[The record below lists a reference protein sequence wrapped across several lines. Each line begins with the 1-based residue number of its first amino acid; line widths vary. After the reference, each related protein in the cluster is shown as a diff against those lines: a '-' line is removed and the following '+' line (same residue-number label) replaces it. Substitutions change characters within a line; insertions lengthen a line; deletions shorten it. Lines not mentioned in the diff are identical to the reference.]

1 MRFALM
7 VTGPAY
13 GTQQASSAL
22 QSLGRGIV
30 SAAPWLMKTLS
41 VVGTAAMFLVGGGIL
56 VHGVPAVHHAVEA
69 MAALALQWPVGGL
82 WQVLV
87 ANALNAVIGIVAGA
101 VVLAGV
107 LLVQRLRGNSASAA
121 AH

>member
-1 MRFALM
+1 
-7 VTGPAY
+7 
-13 GTQQASSAL
+13 
-22 QSLGRGIV
+22 
-30 SAAPWLMKTLS
+30 
-41 VVGTAAMFLVGGGIL
+41 
-56 VHGVPAVHHAVEA
+56 